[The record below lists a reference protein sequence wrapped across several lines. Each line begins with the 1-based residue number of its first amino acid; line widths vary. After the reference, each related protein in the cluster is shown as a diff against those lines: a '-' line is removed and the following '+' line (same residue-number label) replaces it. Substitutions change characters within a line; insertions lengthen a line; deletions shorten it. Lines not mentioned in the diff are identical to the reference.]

1 VLLPFRALDLR
12 PSEVPRCASHAAINF
27 SVPTRIQ
34 QAVLPVMLGGR
45 DVLASAPTGSG
56 KTLSYIAPVVHHIQ
70 VI

>member
-1 VLLPFRALDLR
+1 
-12 PSEVPRCASHAAINF
+12 
-27 SVPTRIQ
+27 VPTRIQ